1 MESKENINSA
11 VEEQAEI
18 DAPAFNSDSSK
29 DNSPEEFD
37 PEKAKRRQNL
47 ARFTC
52 FLNDDLAVK
61 KIMFQIAPSEIDEY
75 NEDSLVE
82 YSDKLHHGLK
92 DATFYLSRMMD
103 TADSIE
109 TKYEKDFL
117 STFEPLRNKLSEIE
131 NDAINTKIN
140 NNQLRSFYQSH
151 ISNIHPDFVK
161 NVTHDVFAYNI
172 RRKENTQKIGESAS
186 SINEILHLVHSYVMR
201 NEDVME
207 SLPVINKDPKTNN
220 GLYGDEDVNNTIAR
234 EIYDGLGKQAEESV
248 VVALNNRTLLI
259 VRDYGHSTMVDI
271 TKNPDGGYDVEYSIP
286 KVCDLEKANSLPGV
300 HRINSLSDSASGG
313 FRIENESD
321 CVKTILGFISRIPTD
336 YYIKTPYDRIIN
348 QQKE

>member
-151 ISNIHPDFVK
+151 ISNIHSDFVK

-172 RRKENTQKIGESAS
+172 KRKENTQKIGESAS

-207 SLPVINKDPKTNN
+207 SLPVLSKDPNTNN
-220 GLYGDEDVNNTIAR
+220 GLYGDEDANNPIAK
-234 EIYDGLGKQAEESV
+234 EIYDGLGKQAEESD
-248 VVALNNRTLLI
+248 VVALKDRTLLI
-259 VRDYGHSTMVDI
+259 IRDYGHATMVDI
-271 TKNPDGGYDVEYSIP
+271 TENPDGGYDVEYSIP
-286 KVCDLEKANSLPGV
+286 KICSPDKANSLPGV
-300 HRINSLSDSASGG
+300 HKVKTQYDSTSGE
-313 FRIENESD
+313 FQIKNTSD
-321 CVKTILGFISRIPTD
+321 CAKTILDFISRIPTD
-336 YYIKTPYDRIIN
+336 NDIKPSHNESIN
-348 QQKE
+348 Q